1 MTVREL
7 QDYFLKKGPGF
18 QGEEA
23 WVAAT
28 PDVPKTGAKMVVH
41 EETGDFIELDE
52 GFPLELSSHPD

>member
-7 QDYFLKKGPGF
+7 QAYFNPKVAGF

-28 PDVPKTGAKMVVH
+28 PDVPTKAPPMVQKQVAN

-52 GFPLELSSHPD
+52 GFPLEL